1 MPIEYAQLVR
11 KLKRKEQSVIAP
23 SRLKRE
29 IRKVDIRFT
38 NKEPQGAHEL
48 LAGLLDI
55 IKEESVAQRS
65 TGSYVSTVKC
75 MSCSFESSTKVGE
88 RCLSLPLLSKPE
100 VTVQDCLQEYF
111 AEEAIPL
118 SEGVRCYGCGII
130 VAAQKTLA
138 LETIP
143 ELLLDHLKRFTVVDG
158 QMKKVETNEEY
169 RLL

>member
-48 LAGLLDI
+48 LAGLLDL

-75 MSCSFESSTKVGE
+75 MSCSFESSTKV
-88 RCLSLPLLSKPE
+88 P
-100 VTVQDCLQEYF
+100 
-111 AEEAIPL
+111 
-118 SEGVRCYGCGII
+118 
-130 VAAQKTLA
+130 TLA
-138 LETIP
+138 MFITAAAIEAGG
-143 ELLLDHLKRFTVVDG
+143 D
-158 QMKKVETNEEY
+158 NA
-169 RLL
+169 